1 MRNSGWM
8 FKRVCCLAISIIAG
22 QFSLAQTHP
31 SQATGKNPV
40 FKLEITVTDENGVAV
55 PSALVQL
62 RSSPQANP
70 LRCETDFAGRCT
82 FLNLTPGTYQLRI
95 EKQGFYA
102 YTLAGAQPQ
111 TAANI
116 DVTLSHQQEVHEV
129 VNVVESAPE
138 INPAQI
144 SSKEQLTG
152 MDIIDMPYPAT
163 HDYRNALN
171 FIPGVVQDTSGQ
183 PHVAGAD
190 THQTLT
196 VLDGFNVTQP
206 ANGLLLVRVSTD
218 AFRSIEVEP
227 SREPAE
233 FGKGSG
239 GVLNLNT
246 GIGDDH
252 YSFIATNFIPS
263 LQTKK
268 RLAFDQ
274 WTPRLTFSG
283 PIEKGKAWFFDAL
296 EGEYDDFIIPQ
307 LPNGQD
313 SDHLWRGGNLAKV
326 QTNLT
331 SRNILTTSFLYNY
344 LDDQYA
350 GLSLFSPALANPTD
364 AESAY
369 IATVKDQHY
378 FGGGELLETG
388 FNFDQY
394 NLALRPHGTA
404 PYFMTTITAGGN
416 YYLDDRTQA
425 RRFQLLSNLYLPP
438 REWHGHHDVKLGADV
453 DRIDYDAQFLRR
465 PISFW
470 PGTNATTPNGACPTN
485 ADNVP
490 IPITPSSSSASIYP
504 CSRYSVFSGGNYST
518 TYNTEASAYLE
529 DRWSVT
535 NRLLIEPGA
544 RLDWDQIVR
553 NTLFS
558 PRLAGTYV
566 LDNSG
571 NTKLSAGI
579 GLVYDA
585 TDLILIA
592 RPYAGQRT
600 DYFFDSTGRPLPLN
614 GTACPTQT
622 GTFIPC
628 VNSTFSVDR
637 NTLQAPRFLNW
648 SVGLERKLPKAIF
661 MKAEYLQREG
671 THDFVYNTLN
681 GLPGGNFV
689 LENTRDDHYHAVQFT
704 LRHSFGQL
712 YMISGSYT
720 RSSTRSNQVLNF
732 NVDSPFLSPQAPGP
746 FPWDTPNRFLS
757 WGFLPFFSLP
767 IIHHLD
773 LAYSAEARNGFP
785 FDVYNNL
792 QELVAPLGSMRFP
805 TYFTLNLHLEKRFH
819 AFGYYWALRGGFDNI
834 TGNLDPIFVN
844 ADINSPQ
851 FLTFSGYGHRAFT
864 SRIRFLGRK

>member
-1 MRNSGWM
+1 MDNSRWM
-8 FKRVCCLAISIIAG
+8 YRVVLGSLLFVLAGPPSP
-22 QFSLAQTHP
+22 AQMHP
-31 SQATGKNPV
+31 PPPAEKNLSY
-40 FKLEITVTDENGVAV
+40 KLDVSVTDENGVAV
-55 PSALVQL
+55 PAARVRLTIPQ
-62 RSSPQANP
+62 QANP
-70 LRCETDFAGRCT
+70 LRCETDFAGQCA
-82 FLNLTPGTYQLRI
+82 FSNLTAGTYQLRI

-102 YTLAGAQPQ
+102 TALPNLQPQ
-111 TAANI
+111 INGNI
-116 DVTLSHQQEVHEV
+116 EVTLSHQQEVREV
-129 VNVVESAPE
+129 VNVVESAPA
-138 INPAQI
+138 IDAAQI

-171 FIPGVVQDTSGQ
+171 FIPGVVQDSSGQ
-183 PHVAGAD
+183 PHVAGSD

-239 GVLNLNT
+239 GVLDLNT

-252 YSFIATNFIPS
+252 YRFIATNFIPS
-263 LQTKK
+263 LQNQKG
-268 RLAFDQ
+268 LELDQ
-274 WTPRLTFSG
+274 WTPRITFSG

-313 SDHLWRGGNLAKV
+313 SDYLWRAGNLAKV

-331 SRNILTTSFLYNY
+331 SRNILTASFLYNY
-344 LDDQYA
+344 LDDEYL
-350 GLSLFSPALANPTD
+350 GLSLFSPALSNPTD
-364 AESAY
+364 AESGY
-369 IATVKDQHY
+369 FGTIKDQHY
-378 FGGGELLETG
+378 FSGGELLETG

-404 PYFMTTITAGGN
+404 PYFMTTTTAGGN
-416 YYLDDRTQA
+416 YYLHDRTNA

-438 REWHGHHDVKLGADV
+438 REWHGHHDVKLGTDLH
-453 DRIDYDAQFLRR
+453 RIEYDAQFLRR

-470 PGTNATTPNGACPTN
+470 PGTTATTLNGACPTN
-485 ADNVP
+485 ANNLP
-490 IPITPSSSSASIYP
+490 IPITQPSSSTLIFP

-518 TYNTEASAYLE
+518 TYNSEASAYIE
-529 DRWSVT
+529 DRWSIS
-535 NRLLIEPGA
+535 NRLLVEPGI
-544 RLDWDQIVR
+544 RLDWDQTIR
-553 NTLFS
+553 QPLFS

-579 GLVYDA
+579 GIVYDA

-592 RPYAGQRT
+592 RPYAGERS
-600 DYFFDSTGRPLPLN
+600 DYFFNSGAPIDLG
-614 GTACPTQT
+614 G
-622 GTFIPC
+622 GVIPSPAP
-628 VNSTFSVDR
+628 VISTFSVDR

-648 SVGLERKLPKAIF
+648 SFGLERKLPKAIF
-661 MKAEYLQREG
+661 LKAEYLQREG

-712 YMISGSYT
+712 YMVSGSYT

-746 FPWDTPNRFLS
+746 FPWDAPNRFLS

-792 QELVAPLGSMRFP
+792 QELVAPPGSRRFP
-805 TYFTLNLHLEKRFH
+805 TYFALNLHLEKRFH
-819 AFGYYWALRGGFDNI
+819 AFGYYWALRGGCDNI
-834 TGNLDPIFVN
+834 TNNLNPIFVN
-844 ADINSPQ
+844 GDVNSPQ
-851 FLTFSGYGHRAFT
+851 FLTFSGYGHRSFT

>member
-1 MRNSGWM
+1 MLIGR
-8 FKRVCCLAISIIAG
+8 CCLA
-22 QFSLAQTHP
+22 QVHP
-31 SQATGKNPV
+31 SQAPAKNPPYE
-40 FKLEITVTDENGVAV
+40 LEITVTDENTVAV

-62 RSSPQANP
+62 RTSSQANP
-70 LRCETDFAGRCT
+70 LRCETDFAGRCSFT
-82 FLNLTPGTYQLRI
+82 SLIAGTYELRI
-95 EKQGFYA
+95 DKQGFYA
-102 YTLAGAQPQ
+102 TTLPDVQPQ
-111 TAANI
+111 TTANI
-116 DVTLSHQQEVHEV
+116 DVTLSHQQEVREI
-129 VNVVESAPE
+129 VNVVESPPS
-138 INPAQI
+138 IDPAQVT
-144 SSKEQLTG
+144 SKEQLTG
-152 MDIIDMPYPAT
+152 MDIIDMPYPDT
-163 HDYRNALN
+163 HDYRNAIN

-183 PHVAGAD
+183 PHVAGAE

-196 VLDGFNVTQP
+196 LLDGFNVTQP
-206 ANGLLLVRVSTD
+206 ANGLLLARVSTD
-218 AFRSIEVEP
+218 AFRSIAVEP

-252 YSFIATNFIPS
+252 YRFIATDFIPS
-263 LQTKK
+263 IQNKK
-268 RLAFDQ
+268 GLALDQ
-274 WTPRLTFSG
+274 WTPRLTISG
-283 PIEKGKAWFFDAL
+283 PIEKGKVWFFDAL
-296 EGEYDDFIIPQ
+296 EGEYDNYIIPQ

-313 SDHLWRGGNLAKV
+313 TDHYWQGGNLAKV

-331 SRNILTTSFLYNY
+331 SRNILTMSFLYNY
-344 LDDQYA
+344 LDDEYS

-364 AESAY
+364 AESGY
-369 IATVKDQHY
+369 FATIKDQHY
-378 FGGGELLETG
+378 FSGGELLEAG

-394 NLALRPHGTA
+394 NLAVTPHGTA

-416 YYLDDRTQA
+416 YYLDYQTQA

-438 REWHGHHDVKLGADV
+438 RDWHGHHDVKLGIDL
-453 DRIDYDAQFLRR
+453 DRIDYDAEFSRH

-470 PGTNATTPNGACPTN
+470 EGQAITTANGACPTN
-485 ADNVP
+485 PNGVP
-490 IPITPSSSSASIYP
+490 IAPSP

-518 TYNTEASAYLE
+518 TYNSEASAYVE
-529 DRWSVT
+529 DRWSIT
-535 NRLLIEPGA
+535 DRLLIEPGI

-553 NTLFS
+553 QNLVS

-571 NTKLSAGI
+571 NTKLSAGVGI
-579 GLVYDA
+579 VYDA

-592 RPYAGQRT
+592 RPHAGERA
-600 DYFFDSTGRPLPLN
+600 DYFFNSAG
-614 GTACPTQT
+614 APTDLS
-622 GTFIPC
+622 GGAIPTPTP
-628 VNSTFSVDR
+628 VISTFSVDR

-648 SVGLERKLPKAIF
+648 SVGVERKLPKAIF
-661 MKAEYLQREG
+661 LKAEYLQREG
-671 THDFVYNTLN
+671 TQDFVYNTVN
-681 GLPGGNFV
+681 GLPGGNFL
-689 LENTRDDHYHAVQFT
+689 LENTRTDHYHAVQFT

-712 YMISGSYT
+712 YMISGSYS
-720 RSSTRSNQVLNF
+720 RSSARSNQVLNF
-732 NVDSPFLSPQAPGP
+732 NVDSPFLSPQASGP

-757 WGFLPFFSLP
+757 WGYLPFFSLP

-785 FDVYNNL
+785 FDVYSNL
-792 QELVAPLGSMRFP
+792 QELVEPPGSRRFP
-805 TYFTLNLHLEKRFH
+805 TYFTLNLQLEKRFH

>member
-1 MRNSGWM
+1 MGNFGWIYTLVLGSAL
-8 FKRVCCLAISIIAG
+8 FVFVGPLSP
-22 QFSLAQTHP
+22 AQMHP
-31 SQATGKNPV
+31 AQSEEKNLLH
-40 FKLEITVTDENGVAV
+40 KLEVSVSDENGVAV
-55 PSALVQL
+55 PGARVSLTTSQ
-62 RSSPQANP
+62 QANP
-70 LRCETDFAGRCT
+70 LRCETDFAGQCA
-82 FLNLTPGTYQLRI
+82 FSNLAAGTYQLRI

-102 YTLAGAQPQ
+102 TVLPNLEPQ
-111 TAANI
+111 INSNI
-116 DVTLSHQQEVHEV
+116 DVTISHQQEVREV
-129 VNVVESAPE
+129 VNVVESPPA
-138 INPAQI
+138 IDPAQI

-152 MDIIDMPYPAT
+152 MDIIDLPYPAT
-163 HDYRNALN
+163 HDYRNVLN
-171 FIPGVVQDTSGQ
+171 FIPGVVQDSSGQ
-183 PHVAGAD
+183 PHVAGSD

-227 SREPAE
+227 AREPAE

-252 YSFIATNFIPS
+252 YRIIASNFIPS
-263 LQTKK
+263 IQNKK
-268 RLAFDQ
+268 GLALDQ
-274 WTPRLTFSG
+274 WTPRVTFSG

-313 SDHLWRGGNLAKV
+313 SDHYWRGGNLVKV

-350 GLSLFSPALANPTD
+350 GLSLFSPALSNPTD
-364 AESAY
+364 AESGY
-369 IATVKDQHY
+369 FGTIKDQHY

-394 NLALRPHGTA
+394 NLSLRPHGTA
-404 PYFMTTITAGGN
+404 PYFMTTTTAGGN
-416 YYLDDRTQA
+416 YYLDDRTKA

-438 REWHGHHDVKLGADV
+438 HEWHGHHDVKLGVDL
-453 DRIDYDAQFLRR
+453 DRIEYDAQFLRR

-470 PGTNATTPNGACPTN
+470 PGTTPATPNGACPTN
-485 ADNVP
+485 TENVP
-490 IPITPSSSSASIYP
+490 TPITEASSSTLTYP

-518 TYNTEASAYLE
+518 TYNSEASAYIE
-529 DRWSVT
+529 DRWSIS
-535 NRLLIEPGA
+535 NRLLVEPGI
-544 RLDWDQIVR
+544 RIDWDQIIR
-553 NTLFS
+553 QALFS

-571 NTKLSAGI
+571 NTKLSAGVGI
-579 GLVYDA
+579 VYDA

-592 RPYAGQRT
+592 RPHAGQRS
-600 DYFFDSTGRPLPLN
+600 DYFF
-614 GTACPTQT
+614 
-622 GTFIPC
+622 
-628 VNSTFSVDR
+628 NSAGAPIDLSGSVAPSPAAVISSFSVDR

-661 MKAEYLQREG
+661 FKAEYFQREG

-720 RSSTRSNQVLNF
+720 RSSARSNQVLNF

-746 FPWDTPNRFLS
+746 FPWDSPNRFLS

-773 LAYSAEARNGFP
+773 VAYSAEARNGFP

-792 QELVAPLGSMRFP
+792 QELVESPGSRRFP
-805 TYFTLNLHLEKRFH
+805 AYFTLNLQLEKRFH

-834 TGNLDPIFVN
+834 TNNLNPIFVN
-844 ADINSPQ
+844 GDVNSPQ